1 MTLRQTPLNDVG
13 RAGSA
18 MNSAAD
24 DRQLLERIAARD
36 QTALRALYARHQGR
50 VFRFVLRLV
59 KQDAVAEELTNEVFL
74 EAWRNAGTF
83 EGKASASTW
92 LLSIAHHRA
101 VSSLRKRRELAWNE
115 EAAAEI
121 ADTDDDPEVVAQ
133 KADKSVLL
141 RRAMD
146 QLSPEHREIIDLVY
160 YHEMSIAEVS
170 EVIGIPENTVKTRMF
185 YARKRLSEILKTA
198 GVDRGWP

>member
-1 MTLRQTPLNDVG
+1 MPAHSKARRQPRPGCSRSPTIGP
-13 RAGSA
+13 SA
-18 MNSAAD
+18 
-24 DRQLLERIAARD
+24 
-36 QTALRALYARHQGR
+36 
-50 VFRFVLRLV
+50 
-59 KQDAVAEELTNEVFL
+59 
-74 EAWRNAGTF
+74 
-83 EGKASASTW
+83 
-92 LLSIAHHRA
+92 
-101 VSSLRKRRELAWNE
+101 SLRKRRESAWNE

-121 ADTDDDPEVVAQ
+121 PDTDDDPEVVAQ
-133 KADKSVLL
+133 KADKSVQL

-170 EVIGIPENTVKTRMF
+170 EVVRIPENTVKTRMF

>member
-59 KQDAVAEELTNEVFL
+59 KRDAVAEELTNEVFL

-121 ADTDDDPEVVAQ
+121 ADTDDNPEVVAQ

-170 EVIGIPENTVKTRMF
+170 EVIAIPENTVKTRMF